1 MAIRNKKRDVICDAM
16 KNVKMRDAG
25 IKEKPMRDMPTKSPK
40 PYIDYPTLYL
50 NVKQAP
56 GLSNYEVEDNINMV
70 LEGKIISHNKNTRRG
85 KEGHETFDIEIRKI
99 GCASKE

>member
-1 MAIRNKKRDVICDAM
+1 MAIKNKKRDVINDAL
-16 KNVKMRDAG
+16 KNVKMEDAG
-25 IKEKPMRDMPTKSPK
+25 IKEKPMRGVPTAKAR

-56 GLSNYEVEDNINMV
+56 GLSNYEVEDDIKMV

-85 KEGHETFDIEIRKI
+85 SEGRETFDIEIRKL
-99 GCASKE
+99 GCFNK